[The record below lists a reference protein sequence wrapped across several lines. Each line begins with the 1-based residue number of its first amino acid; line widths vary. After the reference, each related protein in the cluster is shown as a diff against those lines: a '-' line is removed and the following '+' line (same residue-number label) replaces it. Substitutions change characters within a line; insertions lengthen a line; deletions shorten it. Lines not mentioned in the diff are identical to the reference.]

1 MPSQPEPEPNGVP
14 ERGAAP
20 PLQDVTNN
28 QASRRRQG
36 RIWMLT
42 IPQAHF
48 TPFKPE
54 CLSWLRGQL
63 ELGAGGFLHWQL
75 VVHFTSKQS
84 LRAVKLVFGQSV
96 HAELTRGEEAEAYVW
111 KEDTAVQGT
120 RFELGQ
126 KPFRRDS
133 EQDWDRVWDLATAD
147 RLLEIPASIRVP
159 HYRTLRTI
167 TQDYLQPLAVVK
179 SVYVFWGRTGT
190 GKSRRAWEE
199 AGVLAY
205 PKSPDSKFWDGYRG
219 QEHVVIDEFRGVMG
233 ISHLLRW
240 LDRYPVNVEV
250 KGTSV
255 TLRAHQIWITS
266 NLSPAEWYPLADEE
280 TMSALNRRFTSIIQF

>member
-1 MPSQPEPEPNGVP
+1 MSQVNHEPGVA

-20 PLQDVTNN
+20 PARV
-28 QASRRRQG
+28 ARRRQG

-42 IPQAHF
+42 IRHCDF
-48 TPFKPE
+48 TPYKPE
-54 CLSWLRGQL
+54 CVSWIRGQL
-63 ELGAGGFLHWQL
+63 ELGDGGFLHWQL
-75 VVHFTSKQS
+75 VVHFLSKQS
-84 LRAVKLVFGQSV
+84 IHGVKRVFGDSC

-111 KEDTAVQGT
+111 KEDTAVAGT
-120 RFELGQ
+120 RFQLGQ
-126 KPFRRDS
+126 KPFQRDS
-133 EQDWDRVWDLATAD
+133 EQDWERVWELASTD
-147 RLLEIPASIRVP
+147 RLLEVPASIRVP

-167 TQDYLQPLAVVK
+167 TQDYLQPVAQVK

-199 AGVLAY
+199 AGLLAY

-219 QEHVVIDEFRGVMG
+219 QRDVVIDEFRGVMG

-240 LDRYPVNVEV
+240 VDRYPVNVEV

-255 TLRAHQIWITS
+255 TLCATTIWITS
-266 NLSPAEWYPLADEE
+266 NLSPEQWYPQVDAE
-280 TMSALNRRFTSIIQF
+280 TLGALLRRFTLVVEF